1 MLDNTL
7 NQPSKFRTKNW
18 VEINDHSRGT
28 HKTNSQIKSKTS
40 ILKSSSC
47 DYSDACILVSRTII
61 VAGVEA
67 DNVTRATN
75 RNNKE
80 TIFKNCARL
89 PTG

>member
-1 MLDNTL
+1 M
-7 NQPSKFRTKNW
+7 
-18 VEINDHSRGT
+18 
-28 HKTNSQIKSKTS
+28 
-40 ILKSSSC
+40 LKSSSC